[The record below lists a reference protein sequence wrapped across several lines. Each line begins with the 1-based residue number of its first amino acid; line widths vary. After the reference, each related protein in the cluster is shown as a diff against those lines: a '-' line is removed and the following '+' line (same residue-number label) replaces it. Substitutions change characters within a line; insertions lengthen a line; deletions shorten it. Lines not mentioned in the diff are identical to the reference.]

1 MSKPIDNKKEKGLG
15 TVLQLLRIANNL
27 SIKELAQELNISSAY
42 ISEIEANKKKP
53 SLELLSK
60 YSKALGVSMSTIL
73 YFDEKGSQC
82 GYKYQKLLLQILQ
95 ELIKSNE
102 S

>member
-1 MSKPIDNKKEKGLG
+1 MDSEKQKGLG

-27 SIKELAQELNISSAY
+27 SIKELAEKINTSSAY

-60 YSKALGVSMSTIL
+60 YSEALGVSTSTIL
-73 YFDEKGSQC
+73 YFDEEGSQF
-82 GYKYQKLLLQILQ
+82 GYKYQKLLFQILKKLTGD
-95 ELIKSNE
+95 E
-102 S
+102 

>member
-1 MSKPIDNKKEKGLG
+1 MSKPMDSEKQKGLG

-27 SIKELAQELNISSAY
+27 SIKELAEKINTSSAY

-60 YSKALGVSMSTIL
+60 YSEALGVSTSTIL
-73 YFDEKGSQC
+73 YFDEEGSQF
-82 GYKYQKLLLQILQ
+82 GYKYQKLLFQILKK
-95 ELIKSNE
+95 LTGDD
-102 S
+102 

>member
-1 MSKPIDNKKEKGLG
+1 MSKPMDSEKQKGLG

-27 SIKELAQELNISSAY
+27 SIKELAEKINTSSAY

-60 YSKALGVSMSTIL
+60 YSEALGVNTSTIL
-73 YFDEKGSQC
+73 YFDEEGSQF
-82 GYKYQKLLLQILQ
+82 GYKYQKLLFQILKKLTGD
-95 ELIKSNE
+95 E
-102 S
+102 

>member
-1 MSKPIDNKKEKGLG
+1 MSKPMDSEKQKGLG

-27 SIKELAQELNISSAY
+27 SIKELAEKINTSSAY

-60 YSKALGVSMSTIL
+60 YSEALGVSTSTIL
-73 YFDEKGSQC
+73 YFDEEGSQF
-82 GYKYQKLLLQILQ
+82 GYKYQKLLFQILKKLTGD
-95 ELIKSNE
+95 E
-102 S
+102 

>member
-1 MSKPIDNKKEKGLG
+1 MSKPMDSEKQKGLG

-27 SIKELAQELNISSAY
+27 SIKELAEKINTSSAY

-60 YSKALGVSMSTIL
+60 YSEALGVSTSTIL
-73 YFDEKGSQC
+73 YFDEEGSQF
-82 GYKYQKLLLQILQ
+82 GYKYQKLLFQILKK
-95 ELIKSNE
+95 LTGDV
-102 S
+102 

>member
-1 MSKPIDNKKEKGLG
+1 MSKPMDSEKQKGLG

-27 SIKELAQELNISSAY
+27 SIKELAKKINTSSAY

-60 YSKALGVSMSTIL
+60 YSEALGVSTSTIL
-73 YFDEKGSQC
+73 YFDEEGSQF
-82 GYKYQKLLLQILQ
+82 GYKYQKLLFQILKKLTGD
-95 ELIKSNE
+95 E
-102 S
+102 

>member
-1 MSKPIDNKKEKGLG
+1 MSKPMDSEKQKGLG

-27 SIKELAQELNISSAY
+27 SIKELAEKINTSSAY

-60 YSKALGVSMSTIL
+60 YSEALGVSTSTIL
-73 YFDEKGSQC
+73 YFDEEGSQF
-82 GYKYQKLLLQILQ
+82 GYKYQKLLLQILKKLTGD
-95 ELIKSNE
+95 E
-102 S
+102 

>member
-1 MSKPIDNKKEKGLG
+1 MDSEKQKGLG

-27 SIKELAQELNISSAY
+27 SIKELAEKINTSSAY

-60 YSKALGVSMSTIL
+60 YSEALGVSTSTIL
-73 YFDEKGSQC
+73 YFDEEGSQF
-82 GYKYQKLLLQILQ
+82 GYKYQKLLFRHDFASIVPYR
-95 ELIKSNE
+95 
-102 S
+102 

>member
-1 MSKPIDNKKEKGLG
+1 MSKPMDSEKQKGLG

-27 SIKELAQELNISSAY
+27 SIKELAEKINTSSAY

-60 YSKALGVSMSTIL
+60 YSEALGVSTSTIL
-73 YFDEKGSQC
+73 YFDEEGSQF
-82 GYKYQKLLLQILQ
+82 GYKYKKLLFQILKKLTGD
-95 ELIKSNE
+95 E
-102 S
+102 